1 MGISRILI
9 FALMVHHMDACF
21 ELNVAYQGIPKGSN
35 GIANYADVLTAEE
48 CQEACQKEEGCN
60 FFTWNGPEAHNRPN
74 HCWLKGD
81 DSGKNGNRFQAG
93 KVSGPAVGLCVEL
106 RYILKFNLI
115 VNLTQL

>member
-1 MGISRILI
+1 MMCLSRILI

-48 CQEACQKEEGCN
+48 CQEACRNEDGCN

-81 DSGKNGNRFQAG
+81 DSGKNGNRFQVG
-93 KVSGPAVGLCVEL
+93 KVSGPAVGLCVEI
-106 RYILKFNLI
+106 RYVLKFNKI
-115 VNLTQL
+115 VMIP